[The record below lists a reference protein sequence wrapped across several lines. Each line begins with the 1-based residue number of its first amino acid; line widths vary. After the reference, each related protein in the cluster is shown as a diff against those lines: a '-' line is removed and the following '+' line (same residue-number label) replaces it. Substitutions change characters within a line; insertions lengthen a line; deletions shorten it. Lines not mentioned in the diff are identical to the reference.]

1 MLQCAGLCF
10 AITLIASAAGFG
22 GFLEAAPAA
31 SKAVAVVFL
40 LLFFMS
46 LFRLLA
52 AGDPPSGLLP
62 SSDPGSAKP

>member
-40 LLFFMS
+40 LLFF
-46 LFRLLA
+46 LYA
-52 AGDPPSGLLP
+52 AGDPPPGLLP